1 MTSNPRRIFVL
12 GAGFTRA
19 FLPNAPLLNDDYYG
33 DEVEEKF
40 HEFPYASRILALE
53 RSRNPNGHIDIER
66 LMTRLDGRMP
76 YDSWRGADE
85 ELGLLLKEIKHCFMR
100 RLNEAKAGEQHSNE
114 LAAFAEYCVQGGI
127 TSITFNY
134 DDVFDQA
141 LWEVKPVES
150 EGRIELPYW
159 HPDGGYGFFCK
170 PSIVCIRDV
179 STYMDEL
186 VSILFL
192 KLHGSVNWRI
202 RRGFP
207 HPLGV
212 NAIVHHEEWF
222 PYPSFLPVEP
232 DPETIELHLEQEPF
246 IVPPVLVKSVLVEQ
260 PILGLVWSLAY
271 EELAKADEITFI
283 GYSLPITDLAA
294 TFLFSEAVQERVIP
308 NISVVNHP
316 SNNEV
321 RNAIMD
327 SYKRVFPGIRD
338 EQFDF
343 RDALE
348 WSNELIATE
357 AGES

>member
-19 FLPNAPLLNDDYYG
+19 FVPSAPLLNDDYYG
-33 DEVEEKF
+33 DELEKKF
-40 HEFPYASRILALE
+40 REFPHASRILALE
-53 RSRNPNGHIDIER
+53 RSRNREGHIDIER

-76 YDSWRGADE
+76 YDSEQRAE
-85 ELGLLLKEIKHCFMR
+85 EEIGLLLREVKRCFVR
-100 RLNEAKAGEQHSNE
+100 RLEEARGGQRHAEE
-114 LAAFAEYCVQGGI
+114 LEAFARYCLNNGI
-127 TSITFNY
+127 ACVTFNY
-134 DDVFDQA
+134 DDFFDQA
-141 LWEVKPVES
+141 LWEIKRVES

-159 HPDGGYGFFCK
+159 HPDGGYGFYCK

-207 HPLGV
+207 HPFSV
-212 NAIVHHEEWF
+212 DAIVHHEEWF
-222 PYPSFLPVEP
+222 PYPPGLVEP
-232 DPETIELHLEQEPF
+232 DTETIELHLERESF
-246 IVPPVLVKSVLVEQ
+246 IVPPVLLKSALVEQ

-308 NISVVNHP
+308 NISVVNYP

-348 WSNELIATE
+348 WSNELMATE
-357 AGES
+357 GGES